1 MKLSLKETRMETLQ
15 IGIFYLLFLPV
26 KFINVL
32 DVSEQKTNLF
42 RTNQQTRVLDDVGQ
56 IILRKNTHSV

>member
-1 MKLSLKETRMETLQ
+1 METLQ